1 MARLQRV
8 HVGLDVSAAAHH
20 GAGMP
25 GRCCLALEQG
35 ETVVTGRG
43 GAFAWRLRGH
53 LYRRIRESG
62 VVPGR
67 AELGEGLGAGAGD
80 VDRALA
86 FLAEAHIL
94 VLDEAGEIRMAHP
107 FSAVETPFR
116 VRTRW
121 TDYRANC
128 AWDAL
133 AIPLLLDVDGRT
145 PTACP
150 HSGAPIDLAVT
161 DGGVEPAGG
170 AVVRFPVP
178 ARRFWDEIGFT

>member
-1 MARLQRV
+1 M
-8 HVGLDVSAAAHH
+8 
-20 GAGMP
+20 
-25 GRCCLALEQG
+25 
-35 ETVVTGRG
+35 VTGRG
-43 GAFAWRLRGH
+43 DAFAWRLRGH
-53 LYRRIRESG
+53 LYRRIGESG
-62 VVPGR
+62 VVPDR
-67 AELGEGLGAGAGD
+67 VELAGGLGAGAGD

-107 FSAVETPFR
+107 FSAMETPFR

-145 PTACP
+145 RTACP
-150 HSGAPIDLAVT
+150 RSGAAIHLAVT
-161 DGGVEPAGG
+161 SGRVEPAGG

-178 ARRFWDEIGFT
+178 ARRFWDDIGYT

>member
-1 MARLQRV
+1 ME
-8 HVGLDVSAAAHH
+8 H
-20 GAGMP
+20 
-25 GRCCLALEQG
+25 G
-35 ETVVTGRG
+35 ETVVTGRV

-62 VVPGR
+62 MVPGR
-67 AELGEGLGAGAGD
+67 AELGERLGAGAGD

-86 FLAEAHIL
+86 CLAEAHIL
-94 VLDEAGEIRMAHP
+94 VLDEPGEIRMAHP

-116 VRTRW
+116 VRTQW
-121 TDYRANC
+121 TDYWANC

-145 PTACP
+145 RTACP
-150 HSGAPIDLAVT
+150 RSGAAIDLAVT
-161 DGGVEPAGG
+161 NGRVEPADG

-178 ARRFWDEIGFT
+178 ARRFWDDIGYT

>member
-1 MARLQRV
+1 MQK
-8 HVGLDVSAAAHH
+8 
-20 GAGMP
+20 
-25 GRCCLALEQG
+25 GRDRAL
-35 ETVVTGRG
+35 
-43 GAFAWRLRGH
+43 AWRLRGH

-62 VVPGR
+62 LVPGR
-67 AELGEGLGAGAGD
+67 AELGEGLGVAAGE

-86 FLAEAHIL
+86 FLADAHVL
-94 VLDEAGEIRMAHP
+94 VLDQTGEIRMAHP

-116 VRTRW
+116 VRTRRKE
-121 TDYRANC
+121 YRANC

-133 AIPLLLDVDGRT
+133 AIPLLLGVDGRT

-161 DGGVEPAGG
+161 NGRVEPAGG

-178 ARRFWDEIGFT
+178 ARCFWDDIGFT